1 MSDDSDDEEPP
12 VLQYHRISAT
22 AVDAILVA
30 TPADFPSETDKMW
43 HVRSLLTN
51 PSPGADGQWQPAPLS
66 FIVEWCLDIKLW
78 GTDRQR
84 HRYACYMDENGL
96 THELDPNHRMNAMVD
111 AGRFTTLTRHTVDDC
126 KNQRLKEHQGS
137 NYFYG
142 DIVVAVPVGFIPP
155 DHNVYGAD
163 PISSI
168 TGGNSPSQA
177 MIDRYGETLAEQKIS
192 HCRAYD
198 LSNMEAIIRNG
209 TMQWKLKP
217 YRIAPYGM
225 TDTMKQLLL
234 TWNYTEEQIRIMN
247 MMGF

>member
-1 MSDDSDDEEPP
+1 
-12 VLQYHRISAT
+12 
-22 AVDAILVA
+22 
-30 TPADFPSETDKMW
+30 
-43 HVRSLLTN
+43 
-51 PSPGADGQWQPAPLS
+51 
-66 FIVEWCLDIKLW
+66 
-78 GTDRQR
+78 
-84 HRYACYMDENGL
+84 MDENGP

-142 DIVVAVPVGFIPP
+142 DVVVAVPVGFVPP
-155 DHNVYGAD
+155 DHSMYGTD
-163 PISSI
+163 PINSI
-168 TGGNSPSQA
+168 TGRNSPCQA
-177 MIDRYGETLAEQKIS
+177 MIDRYCKTLAEQKIS

-217 YRIAPYGM
+217 YMIAPYGM
-225 TDTMKQLLL
+225 IDTMKQLLQSL
-234 TWNYTEEQIRIMN
+234 NYTEEQIRIMN